1 MDTASIFD
9 QFRNLIIN
17 SVENQCS
24 PSQYFIFYNEFF
36 NEKFGIALK
45 KTEPTLSASTGDTN
59 LITDIKNESFPED
72 AIDSIKATT
81 PPPIDDEQKK
91 KIYEILSSCFIQ
103 TLRELS
109 TRSEHFVTV
118 TNYLVQVCFTDYNSS
133 FVNNITEK
141 IYDLGKDNEAIVIYF
156 FTKATNY
163 FKSLSDQLI
172 IDDFLVND
180 VPAFLLPNLVGNY
193 GEMKSRQL
201 FVSLAKLLISML
213 SKCELKEGNKFQF
226 KDQSLYEKVMN
237 FCESLSETSL
247 MLSKNLY
254 NLIESKFEI
263 AEWKKT
269 HMHADKS
276 PFAIPVET
284 PSITSPLP
292 SALPGTFTSSK
303 QGSILQQSSSNKHFY
318 DVKLIR
324 YYKNMW
330 LNNKIQHCT
339 TDEIDFFPKYQ
350 GIEMALNSNNP
361 ILPFESAIVDFI
373 DTSFTCFAQF
383 LNNKKY
389 HQALNS
395 NFTLLE
401 KKWYLFIVKRVPLLV
416 EKYCGVNRSY
426 LAVKAV
432 QDLDDKIIKVFRNY
446 YATGRSNSAD
456 NDSTDLFDNFDSPS
470 QPELDI
476 RHDFLKSLCMMKLQ
490 NPSVLNKVFSNGDE
504 MIDTNTITDHDLVLV
519 KNKQNNFETI
529 HNLKEYVENSFD
541 SFDFE
546 SLCFHDT
553 CISDK
558 SESFDIIYMF
568 QNFESISPNS
578 QLIIAETLVNIME
591 TAVEKFDYKLV
602 AKVCALLSFNLGN
615 SLPGIFA
622 LVNPNRLVIPLIKFL
637 DDAWDEHKEQVF
649 STGTENEND
658 SDVESFNDY
667 IYFGFALVF
676 LIYLQE
682 QYKVDVIQTL
692 VKITDV
698 KKLETSFLLQYMQTY
713 KISSKELKL
722 PSTKEP
728 YKVAKLLQDW
738 TNSLF
743 VENSISDELIKNADI
758 KDLAVLVP
766 FMFDQVISIFQS
778 LVTTSIQQQ
787 PQNKNEFNAALA
799 NFNTI
804 VVNSVEY
811 FSQPF
816 MMIGLVKIVF
826 TLESTIK
833 TLQSIC
839 ISQDESLLDTFL
851 NILTPL
857 FNESGILSSESKVL
871 QFILYRVTGPRL
883 LLTMKNLKNL
893 KAKEITENS
902 ATVNAKLD
910 YLISRLGRICEAAN
924 MYDLNPSILEIDP
937 NEPSPFENQDLSPKS
952 SGSSTHTPV
961 YFDFEITSDAP
972 MNKIMNKQCN
982 SFWNLHSSTFYNY
995 DYLQK
1000 IIQIVGPDKF
1010 FSDIYRSLVFKVE
1023 TNGIPTAGNTLKKGD
1038 KPGDDVDVAMPYLI
1052 YFSILLD
1059 FNDNNER
1066 LQILQF
1072 LESPLSSS
1080 FVESLGSEST
1090 DAATTNKMKTEPDT
1104 ARASEETA
1112 NDNDFD
1118 MLFGEDSTD
1127 NIDDVLMSDSSTKN
1141 EGTNL
1146 TNCGAAEKIAKFSFL
1161 KKNTFAYLFY
1171 QYYRNKAYPFESFAK
1186 FYQKYLDLLKRSII

>member
-1 MDTASIFD
+1 MDSSSIFD

-45 KTEPTLSASTGDTN
+45 KTEPDTSASEAQANPISVIKHETFAQGD
-59 LITDIKNESFPED
+59 IVSM
-72 AIDSIKATT
+72 KAAT

-91 KIYEILSSCFIQ
+91 KIYEILSDCFIQ

-118 TNYLVQVCFTDYNSS
+118 TNYLIQVCFKDYNSS
-133 FVNNITEK
+133 FVNYITQK
-141 IYDLGKDNEAIVIYF
+141 IFQLGTENEAVIIYF

-163 FKSLSDQLI
+163 FKSLNDQLI

-180 VPAFLLPNLVGNY
+180 VPAFLLPNLVSNIGK
-193 GEMKSRQL
+193 MKSRQL
-201 FVSLAKLLISML
+201 FVSLGKLLISIL
-213 SKCELKEGNKFQF
+213 SKYDLKENPKFQL
-226 KDQSLYEKVMN
+226 KDQHFYENVMS
-237 FCESLSETSL
+237 FCDSLSETSL
-247 MLSKNLY
+247 VLSKNFYTLFD
-254 NLIESKFEI
+254 SKFET
-263 AEWKKT
+263 AELKKSQK
-269 HMHADKS
+269 HDDKS
-276 PFAIPVET
+276 PFTIPVET

-292 SALPGTFTSSK
+292 SALSGTSASTK
-303 QGSILQQSSSNKHFY
+303 QGSISQQAPNTKQFY
-318 DVKLIR
+318 DVKLVR

-350 GIEMALNSNNP
+350 SIENTLNSNNSIP
-361 ILPFESAIVDFI
+361 SFESAIVDFI

-389 HQALNS
+389 HQSANS

-401 KKWYLFIVKRVPLLV
+401 KKWYLFIVKRIPLIV

-432 QDLDDKIIKVFRNY
+432 QDLDDKIIKVFRSY
-446 YATGRSNSAD
+446 YATDRSNSAD

-504 MIDTNTITDHDLVLV
+504 MIDTNTITDHDLVLIR
-519 KNKQNNFETI
+519 NKQNNFETI
-529 HNLKEYVENSFD
+529 HNLKEYVESSFD

-558 SESFDIIYMF
+558 SECFDIIYML
-568 QNFESISPNS
+568 QNFESIAPTS
-578 QLIIAETLVNIME
+578 QLIIAGTLISILE
-591 TAVEKFDYKLV
+591 TAVKNFDYKLV
-602 AKVCALLSFNLGN
+602 AKICALLSFNLGD
-615 SLPGIFA
+615 SMPGMFTM
-622 LVNPNRLVIPLIKFL
+622 VNCDRFVIPLIKFL
-637 DDAWDEHKEQVF
+637 DESWDENKEQVF
-649 STGTENEND
+649 STGEGNEND

-682 QYKVDVIQTL
+682 QYKVDVVQIL
-692 VKITDV
+692 VKITNV
-698 KKLETSFLLQYMQTY
+698 KKLESSFLLQYLQTY
-713 KISSKELKL
+713 KISCKEFKL

-728 YKVAKLLQDW
+728 YKAAKLLQDW

-758 KDLAVLVP
+758 KDLAFLIP
-766 FMFDQVISIFQS
+766 FMFDQVISVFQG
-778 LVTTSIQQQ
+778 LVTTSKQQQ
-787 PQNKNEFNAALA
+787 PQNKNELNAALT
-799 NFNTI
+799 NFNRI

-826 TLESTIK
+826 TLDSTIK
-833 TLQSIC
+833 KLQSIC

-871 QFILYRVTGPRL
+871 QFILYRVTGPKL
-883 LLTMKNLKNL
+883 LLTMKNLKRL
-893 KAKEITENS
+893 KAKELTENS
-902 ATVNAKLD
+902 ATVNTKLD
-910 YLISRLGRICEAAN
+910 YLISRLDRICDGAN
-924 MYDLNPSILEIDP
+924 MYDFNPSILELDS
-937 NEPSPFENQDLSPKS
+937 NESSPYENQDLSPKS
-952 SGSSTHTPV
+952 SGTLARPPV

-972 MNKIMNKQCN
+972 MNKIMHKQCN

-1000 IIQIVGPDKF
+1000 VIQLLGPGKF
-1010 FSDIYRSLVFKVE
+1010 FTDIHRTLVFKVE
-1023 TNGIPTAGNTLKKGD
+1023 TNGIPTMGNTLKKGD
-1038 KPGDDVDVAMPYLI
+1038 KPEDDVDVAMQYLI
-1052 YFSILLD
+1052 YFSILFD
-1059 FNDNNER
+1059 FSNNNER

-1080 FVESLGSEST
+1080 FGENLESKG
-1090 DAATTNKMKTEPDT
+1090 TTTTGPKETKTENDT
-1104 ARASEETA
+1104 AKTSEETA
-1112 NDNDFD
+1112 NDNDFN

-1127 NIDDVLMSDSSTKN
+1127 NIDDVLMSDSSTKD
-1141 EGTNL
+1141 EETAL
-1146 TNCGAAEKIAKFSFL
+1146 TASDAAEKIAKFSFL
-1161 KKNTFAYLFY
+1161 KKNTFAYLFFRY
-1171 QYYRNKAYPFESFAK
+1171 HETKAYPFEAFEE
-1186 FYQKYLDLLKRSII
+1186 FYKRYLDLLKRCII